1 MSIKKGALIAAAA
14 VSVALLS
21 SCSGQEAPTIT
32 RTEHDTA
39 KAYVAALNARDVD
52 ALTRLAPAGYEGTET
67 EAQDIIATHGGRDL
81 KISDVRVS
89 HDFEKDLASIY
100 VSATDSKSRSI
111 SKYIQMSLE
120 KDKWVIILGHAPG
133 VDDGEKSSSPTDR

>member
-1 MSIKKGALIAAAA
+1 M
-14 VSVALLS
+14 
-21 SCSGQEAPTIT
+21 
-32 RTEHDTA
+32 
-39 KAYVAALNARDVD
+39 AALNARDVD